1 MQDFPHGRVLE
12 IERHYCV
19 AQLSPSPQREPSAGL
34 VELLSSMPEVSV
46 SLISASS
53 WVRALHTVLAGL
65 TGAVWAFSL
74 ASLPLST
81 GWPAVFNF
89 GYAAASA
96 GFTVVRTLAALNSSG
111 AEKGAQLART
121 WGSSHDLDRSRN
133 SRKISVQEV
142 PVI

>member
-34 VELLSSMPEVSV
+34 VELLSSVPEVSV

-65 TGAVWAFSL
+65 TGVVWAFSL

-81 GWPAVFNF
+81 GWPAVFYL
-89 GYAAASA
+89 GYAGASA
-96 GFTVVRTLAALNSSG
+96 WFTVVCALVALNI
-111 AEKGAQLART
+111 
-121 WGSSHDLDRSRN
+121 WGSE
-133 SRKISVQEV
+133 KVG
-142 PVI
+142 